1 MMNEEMLAFVIFV
14 AAATTSPGGATTLA
28 TASGMRYGVR
38 RSVPYIA
45 GIAVGLGSM
54 AVASAFGLAALLMA
68 MPALE
73 FAVRS
78 VGTAYL
84 LYLAW
89 RVATGGSPSE
99 VSQASR
105 PIGFL
110 GAAGLAWYNPKA
122 WAVTMGASSSFAN
135 LVSTPAGQA
144 LLMGGTF
151 LAFAAVS
158 MTFWCST
165 GRALARL
172 LRTERQW
179 QALNLTMALLLAASI
194 LPMWL
199 NNG

>member
-1 MMNEEMLAFVIFV
+1 
-14 AAATTSPGGATTLA
+14 
-28 TASGMRYGVR
+28 
-38 RSVPYIA
+38 
-45 GIAVGLGSM
+45 
-54 AVASAFGLAALLMA
+54 
-68 MPALE
+68 
-73 FAVRS
+73 
-78 VGTAYL
+78 
-84 LYLAW
+84 
-89 RVATGGSPSE
+89 
-99 VSQASR
+99 
-105 PIGFL
+105 
-110 GAAGLAWYNPKA
+110 
-122 WAVTMGASSSFAN
+122 MGASSSFAN